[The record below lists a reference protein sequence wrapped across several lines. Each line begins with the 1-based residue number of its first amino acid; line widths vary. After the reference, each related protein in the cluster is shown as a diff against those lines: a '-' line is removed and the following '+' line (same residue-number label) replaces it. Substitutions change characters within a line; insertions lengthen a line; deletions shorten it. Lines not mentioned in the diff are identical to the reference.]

1 MRSGAIRVKTPKT
14 WRLSPRAIRALEQ
27 LKEIL
32 PGWTE
37 TDIVEAAVESL
48 VQTELYALQL
58 QEQRRREEEKGQD

>member
-1 MRSGAIRVKTPKT
+1 MKTPKT

-48 VQTELYALQL
+48 VQTELFALRL
-58 QEQRRREEEKGQD
+58 QEDKHEQS